1 MPQLSE
7 ADVRRL
13 LHDRSAT
20 SRAGAARKIAGEY
33 NSATLNPRER
43 HMAEEIFRVMVRDPD
58 TLVREALAGE
68 LQDCPHVA
76 NDIVRALADDVD
88 PVALPV
94 LRASTVLS
102 DEDLIAVVRKS
113 GRAKRKA
120 VTARPSVSALVA
132 DALVEGEDEE
142 VTAALMANAGADISE
157 HALQRALDAFGENE
171 AVSRAMALRPRLP
184 VGVAERLVGLVSGKL
199 RMHLLARHEVSGATA
214 SDAILHTRERAALGL
229 FAGGGDRSE
238 AEALVAELHANR
250 RLTPSIV
257 LRALCMG
264 DLAFFESALARL
276 AGIPPANAGRLIH
289 DDGGLGLRALAKK
302 AGIAETV
309 MPALRAAIEA
319 CREVAH
325 DGGEND
331 RERFRRRVIE
341 RVLTR
346 LADTDTTALDEENL
360 AYLLGKLRPAGADF
374 AKLA

>member
-13 LHDRSAT
+13 LQDRSAT

-33 NSATLNPRER
+33 TAGTLNARER
-43 HMAEEIFRVMVRDPD
+43 HMAEEIFRVMVRDSD
-58 TLVREALAGE
+58 TLVRESLAGE
-68 LQDCPHVA
+68 LYDCPDVA
-76 NDIVRALADDVD
+76 RDVVRALADDVD
-88 PVALPV
+88 SVALPV
-94 LRASTVLS
+94 LRTSTVLT
-102 DEDLIAVVRKS
+102 DEDLIDVVRKS

-120 VTARPSVSALVA
+120 VTARPAVSALVA
-132 DALVEGEDEE
+132 DALVDGGDEE
-142 VTAALMANAGADISE
+142 VTAALMANAGAELSE
-157 HALQRALDAFGENE
+157 QALQKALDSFGENE
-171 AVSRAMALRPRLP
+171 AVSRAMALRTRLP
-184 VGVAERLVGLVSGKL
+184 VGVAERLIGLVSGKL

-214 SDAILHTRERAALGL
+214 SDAILQSRERTALGL

-238 AEALVAELHANR
+238 AEALVAELYANR

-264 DLAFFESALARL
+264 DIAFFESSLARL

-302 AGIAETV
+302 AGLAETMV
-309 MPALRAAIEA
+309 PALKAGIEA

-325 DGGEND
+325 DGGESD

-346 LADTDTTALDEENL
+346 LAPGEEAALGEENL
-360 AYLLGKLRPAGADF
+360 AYLIGKLGPDTADF